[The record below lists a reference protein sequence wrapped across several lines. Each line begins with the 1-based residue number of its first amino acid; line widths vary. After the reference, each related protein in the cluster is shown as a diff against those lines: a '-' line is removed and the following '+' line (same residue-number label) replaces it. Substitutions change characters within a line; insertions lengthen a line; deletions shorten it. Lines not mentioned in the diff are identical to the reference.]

1 MVSLI
6 QIGEYLEHNFYSTLS
21 QENIAEYTSLR
32 TKKITHQTTIG
43 SNLIFYLQCK
53 MKKICKEIRIHISLY
68 HIIPTKASKYY
79 RHDVD

>member
-6 QIGEYLEHNFYSTLS
+6 QIGEYLELNFNSTLS

-43 SNLIFYLQCK
+43 SNLILYDTKWRKFVKSYV
-53 MKKICKEIRIHISLY
+53 HISLY

>member
-43 SNLIFYLQCK
+43 SNLI
-53 MKKICKEIRIHISLY
+53 
-68 HIIPTKASKYY
+68 
-79 RHDVD
+79 